1 METHGNEQPIWK
13 RLTQNFKEMNKK
25 DKALLE
31 LADSIIFELYDFLS
45 NVVYDP
51 DSEKPDKHDV
61 ERMNSCTKY
70 LKGRGYNVEP
80 YKQP

>member
-1 METHGNEQPIWK
+1 
-13 RLTQNFKEMNKK
+13 MNKK

-31 LADSIIFELYDFLS
+31 LADSIIVELYDFLS

-51 DSEKPDKHDV
+51 DSEKPDERDV
-61 ERMNSCTKY
+61 ERMNSCAKY
-70 LKGRGYNVEP
+70 LEERRYNVEP